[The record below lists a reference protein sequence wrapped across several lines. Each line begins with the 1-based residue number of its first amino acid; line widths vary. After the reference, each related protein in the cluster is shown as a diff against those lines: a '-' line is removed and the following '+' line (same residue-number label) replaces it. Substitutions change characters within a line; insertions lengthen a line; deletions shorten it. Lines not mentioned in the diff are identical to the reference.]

1 MSEKVLVIDDDQDF
15 VDLLAEEMLY
25 RDMDVFT
32 AVSSEAAFKMLS
44 ADTFDVIVLSLMVS
58 GKSGLDILKNI
69 KRINPYPEIII
80 LTDNT
85 TVEKGIKAMK
95 LGAENLLN
103 KSTEISILAEKI
115 SRSLMKKMLFVEK
128 NI

>member
-1 MSEKVLVIDDDQDF
+1 MSEKVLLIDDDQDF
-15 VDLLAEEMLY
+15 VDLLTEEMLY

-32 AVSSEAAFKMLS
+32 AVSSEAAFKMI
-44 ADTFDVIVLSLMVS
+44 ATDTFDVIVLSLMIS
-58 GKSGLDILKNI
+58 GKRGLDILKNI
-69 KRINPYPEIII
+69 KRINPYPEVII

-95 LGAENLLN
+95 LGTENLLN
-103 KSTEISILAEKI
+103 KSTDIPILAEKI

>member
-1 MSEKVLVIDDDQDF
+1 MSEKVLLIDDDQDF
-15 VDLLAEEMLY
+15 VDLLTEEMLY

-32 AVSSEAAFKMLS
+32 AVSPEAAFKMIAS
-44 ADTFDVIVLSLMVS
+44 DTFDVIVLSLMIS
-58 GKSGLDILKNI
+58 GKSGLNILKNI
-69 KRINPYPEIII
+69 KRINPYPEIIV

-95 LGAENLLN
+95 LGTENLLD
-103 KSTEISILAEKI
+103 KSMDISILAEKI

-128 NI
+128 SI

>member
-1 MSEKVLVIDDDQDF
+1 MSEKVLLIDDDQDF
-15 VDLLAEEMLY
+15 VDLLTEEMLY

-32 AVSSEAAFKMLS
+32 AVSPEAAFKMIAS
-44 ADTFDVIVLSLMVS
+44 DTFDVIVLSLMIS
-58 GKSGLDILKNI
+58 GKSGLNILKNI
-69 KRINPYPEIII
+69 KRINPYPEIIV

-95 LGAENLLN
+95 LGTENLLD
-103 KSTEISILAEKI
+103 KTMDISILAEKI

-128 NI
+128 SI